1 MKFHCQNTHSR
12 SLMFHVL
19 LQIELA
25 LDVEVAL
32 PYFMQKWSRFI
43 IRHQVLYPNRQG
55 FVVFQFLRE
64 LLEGNYMSKEAV
76 IDKVLGNVLVSAK

>member
-1 MKFHCQNTHSR
+1 MTR
-12 SLMFHVL
+12 DVY

-32 PYFMQKWSRFI
+32 PYFVQRWSRFT
-43 IRHQVLYPNRQG
+43 IRNQVIYPNKQG
-55 FVVFQFLRE
+55 FVVFQYLRE

-76 IDKVLGNVLVSAK
+76 IDKVLGNVLVSE